1 MQTDRH
7 TNQRTYKLT
16 DIQISSV
23 SVQFQ
28 TPTEQHLSKM
38 GPKKDKSKEKL
49 QTKTI
54 KCPYYDRG
62 YCKYGE
68 ECFKIHPDKVCEKPN
83 CFSDKCDKRHP
94 NPCKFGQSCTYNK
107 NNICLYSH
115 VTTASDD
122 ENKLN
127 KKFTVIENQAT
138 GMINKFEKII
148 DEKYSRDCGWPRR
161 P

>member
-115 VTTASDD
+115 VTTASD
-122 ENKLN
+122 E
-127 KKFTVIENQAT
+127 I
-138 GMINKFEKII
+138 
-148 DEKYSRDCGWPRR
+148 YSNREPSYWNDQ
-161 P
+161 